1 MIRFYKD
8 YGPIVTT
15 QINRDGQIRT
25 HTLGKKKKKSYGS
38 ERFAR
43 NPTRELKNQC
53 TSLTILQKYKQSQE
67 FGAKKLVK
75 LHGIKLD

>member
-1 MIRFYKD
+1 MRNRKNLSL
-8 YGPIVTT
+8 IVAT

-67 FGAKKLVK
+67 FGAKKTCEITWDK
-75 LHGIKLD
+75 T